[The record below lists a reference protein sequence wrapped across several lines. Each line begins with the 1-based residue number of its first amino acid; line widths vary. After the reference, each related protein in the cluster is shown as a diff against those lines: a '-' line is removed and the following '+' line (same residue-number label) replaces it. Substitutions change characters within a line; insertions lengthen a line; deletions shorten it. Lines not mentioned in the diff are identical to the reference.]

1 MKMMT
6 NIFYILILLMVLLFI
21 AGEVSAEEF
30 SIHFSATVHGE
41 TEPCG

>member
-1 MKMMT
+1 
-6 NIFYILILLMVLLFI
+6 LIVLLI
-21 AGEVSAEEF
+21 ITGQVAAEEF

>member
-1 MKMMT
+1 MKMIAQKYYLL
-6 NIFYILILLMVLLFI
+6 NLLMVLLFI
-21 AGEVSAEEF
+21 TGQMTAEEF

>member
-1 MKMMT
+1 MKMMAQK
-6 NIFYILILLMVLLFI
+6 YYLLKLLMVLLFI
-21 AGEVSAEEF
+21 AGQVAAEEF